1 MSGTKKTPQ
10 DHLQPKDK
18 PRHVEVRGVSLD
30 IDPKL
35 FDDLDVIELIADVN
49 DGTPKGS
56 LAIVPLIK
64 RITGSKYP
72 DVKKA
77 LRDPDTGRVPIE
89 TVGEFIN
96 ELMKELA
103 PNS

>member
-1 MSGTKKTPQ
+1 MSEKKTPQ

-18 PRHVEVRGVSLD
+18 PKHVEVRGIQLD

-35 FDDLDVIELIADVN
+35 FDDLEIVELVAAVN
-49 DGTPKGS
+49 DGTPQGS

-64 RITGSKYP
+64 RITGSRYQ
-72 DVKKA
+72 DVKET
-77 LRDPDTGRVPIE
+77 LRDPETGRVPLE
-89 TVGEFIN
+89 AVSEFIN